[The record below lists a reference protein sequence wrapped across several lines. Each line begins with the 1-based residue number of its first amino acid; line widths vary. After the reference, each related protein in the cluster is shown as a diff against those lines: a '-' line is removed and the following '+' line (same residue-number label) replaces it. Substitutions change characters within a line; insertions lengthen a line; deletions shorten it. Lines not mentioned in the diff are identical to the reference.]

1 MDSLVSL
8 KKNIKCKF
16 NFNESKMKVLK
27 ILERTG
33 IILKVYK
40 SGKIPKI
47 IKIIP
52 LFENFEDLIWYTRPD
67 RWSTQ
72 ALFIISKIFIK
83 KLNNFETKRFLTL
96 IFLPRLQECIFKK
109 ENLNLY
115 IPFISK
121 IANLNPKIF
130 FSSIILPFF
139 KSSNCCKK
147 ESVVLSLILL
157 KISFQTKHISW
168 GLIKLLKTSQN
179 SSKFIILRTLLAKNY
194 NFSYRLLDILV
205 DFFIKNKHRTK
216 NVFFLKCYIIFLKN
230 YSKFLSLEDKSR
242 LPDIFQSQLL

>member
-1 MDSLVSL
+1 MNNLVRF
-8 KKNIKCKF
+8 KKNIKVKF
-16 NFNESKMKVLK
+16 NFNESKIKVLK

-33 IILKVYK
+33 IILKVYR
-40 SGKIPKI
+40 SGKVPKI
-47 IKIIP
+47 VKIIP

-67 RWSTQ
+67 RWSTR
-72 ALFIISKIFIK
+72 ALFIVSKIFIK

-139 KSSNCCKK
+139 TSSRCCKT

-168 GLIKLLKTSQN
+168 ALIKLLKTSQN
-179 SSKFIILRTLLAKNY
+179 SPKYIILRTLLAKNY
-194 NFSYRLLDILV
+194 NFSYRILDVLV
-205 DFFIKNKHRTK
+205 DFFIKNKKRTK

-230 YSKFLSLEDKSR
+230 YSKFLSLEDKNR
-242 LPDIFQSQLL
+242 LPVIFQNNLL